1 MVDKAQI
8 PGARISVMQM
18 KIKGIRNVGDYEV
31 EIKIK
36 GAGIQPIFEFDQKT
50 AARLKET
57 PGLVQGTVATRYKKR
72 GGITTI
78 SV

>member
-8 PGARISVMQM
+8 PGAKISVMQM
-18 KIKGIRNVGDYEV
+18 KLKGIRNVGDQEV

-36 GAGIQPIFEFDQKT
+36 GARIHPIFEFARET

-57 PGLVQGTVATRYKKR
+57 RGLVQGSVATRYR
-72 GGITTI
+72 EWG
-78 SV
+78 

>member
-1 MVDKAQI
+1 MDKKIKPMLDKAQI
-8 PGARISVMQM
+8 PGAKISVMQM

-36 GAGIQPIFEFDQKT
+36 GARIHPIFEFARET

-57 PGLVQGTVATRYKKR
+57 PGTGPGKR
-72 GGITTI
+72 GNPI
-78 SV
+78 